1 MSQLNIPRNIRYQ
14 SGDDNPS
21 TSGASPLRISII
33 SPSPPHEHCSLNME
47 VEVPSVMSAVE
58 NGINSAE
65 FASWP
70 TGLDRDLVRPGYGAL
85 THPFTYTNVGHP
97 QYATQPGIDQQM
109 SSPVMLLTEAQSM
122 NSTHIMCTSPQRYFR
137 FINSNFMEAAPSQRE
152 LPESR
157 HDHLHPSYPGQP
169 QMHTDGSIGTSQQH
183 QTASAKLTCSLP
195 YCNKTFTKKHNLK
208 STHFFL
214 LITLI
219 IALTKQHAEDHM
231 RAHDNIRSFK
241 CRYCELTFVR
251 SSDRRRHEKKYCKSR
266 PQL

>member
-1 MSQLNIPRNIRYQ
+1 MPYQ
-14 SGDDNPS
+14 SGDVNPS
-21 TSGASPLRISII
+21 TSSASPLRISIV
-33 SPSPPHEHCSLNME
+33 SPSPPHEHCILNME

-70 TGLDRDLVRPGYGAL
+70 TGLDRGLVRPGYGAL
-85 THPFTYTNVGHP
+85 TYPFTYTNVGHP
-97 QYATQPGIDQQM
+97 QYATQPGINQQM
-109 SSPVMLLTEAQSM
+109 SSTLMS
-122 NSTHIMCTSPQRYFR
+122 SQRYFP
-137 FINSNFMEAAPSQRE
+137 FINSDFMEAVPSQRE
-152 LPESR
+152 LPGSR
-157 HDHLHPSYPGQP
+157 HDHLHPSYPGQR

-183 QTASAKLTCSLP
+183 QTASSKLTCSLP

-214 LITLI
+214 LKTLI
-219 IALTKQHAEDHM
+219 TALTKQHAEDHM

-241 CRYCELTFVR
+241 CQYCELTFVR
-251 SSDRRRHEKKYCKSR
+251 SSDRSRHEKKYCKFR